1 MPARRKINKDDI
13 VNVCV
18 QIIRKEGIQGLNARK
33 VAKELGCSTQ
43 PIFYIYS
50 NLDEMKKD
58 ALEKIYQIFD
68 DAMLK
73 SNYDK
78 PVYKDIGK
86 NYIKFAKDEP
96 LLFKLLFNSEVNK
109 EAQSFIDLSGSSRRI
124 LETLSSQTGLSEKEA
139 KKFHLRM
146 WLYVNGIANLVANRT
161 INFTDEEIEYLLGEQ
176 YISMILYE
184 VRKGNIGEDMVDK
197 FLNNKIKKKDE

>member
-109 EAQSFIDLSGSSRRI
+109 EAQSFIDLSGPSSRI

-184 VRKGNIGEDMVDK
+184 ARKGNIGEDMVDK
-197 FLNNKIKKKDE
+197 FLNNKIKKRDE

>member
-109 EAQSFIDLSGSSRRI
+109 EAQSFIDLSGSSSRI